1 MGKRRRVQYLG
12 KVGGSLYVMALIDG
26 DSRLLQSPHL
36 SVAVGSR
43 LSKHGMAGLNFN
55 LADGPVGGCYAL
67 DNTTPSIR
75 ESWAA
80 RGDCTPGTSCGTH
93 AHDPQKLAGKVTVED
108 DARVITSE
116 GVRGERSTC
125 QGTRTNGRRRADR
138 H

>member
-1 MGKRRRVQYLG
+1 M
-12 KVGGSLYVMALIDG
+12 SWPSSMAIPDCFNRHILA
-26 DSRLLQSPHL
+26 LLLEAASPSTGWPDL
-36 SVAVGSR
+36 TSTLLTVPSAAVTHSTT
-43 LSKHGMAGLNFN
+43 
-55 LADGPVGGCYAL
+55 
-67 DNTTPSIR
+67 TTPSIR